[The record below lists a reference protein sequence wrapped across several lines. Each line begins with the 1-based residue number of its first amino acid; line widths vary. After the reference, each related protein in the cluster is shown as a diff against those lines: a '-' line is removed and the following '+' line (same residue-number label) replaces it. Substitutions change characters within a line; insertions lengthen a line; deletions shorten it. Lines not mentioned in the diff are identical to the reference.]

1 MRHHTIVR
9 SSLAELDSTQE
20 VCNSREFS
28 RYSSQ
33 RLEFL
38 GCGLSFVLCV
48 QDGYIVVWLVR
59 TVMSGCDVV
68 GQAIASLLVEVG
80 S

>member
-20 VCNSREFS
+20 VCNSREFFPVLVAAS
-28 RYSSQ
+28 G
-33 RLEFL
+33 FL